1 MYYARNT
8 RTHRNCMQLIEGKED
23 RIFIVFDTETTGL
36 DPQKDYIVEL
46 AALKYQIKEQ
56 KPVLLEQLNLY
67 IRPPFA
73 MDDKIIEIHH
83 ITNEFLSNYPEEFM
97 QFPDIREFFGTR
109 PILLGYN
116 VEFDVEMLNTLYARQ
131 GQDLFPEVVIDI
143 REMGYDLLHDK
154 DFKDHKLGTLVS
166 VLGLDTDLNFH
177 NALDDAIASFRLL
190 MYCYNEYKKIP
201 LKSNLEQV
209 YVNTMYYWKGYRKE
223 QAGIYLKTNLG
234 KMYYSTYLKQW
245 CSSEIDLSIIDID
258 TLEKGIIFKTQ
269 IPMKELGKMTE
280 KKFKELKISCMQR
293 GVYL

>member
-1 MYYARNT
+1 
-8 RTHRNCMQLIEGKED
+8 
-23 RIFIVFDTETTGL
+23 
-36 DPQKDYIVEL
+36 
-46 AALKYQIKEQ
+46 
-56 KPVLLEQLNLY
+56 
-67 IRPPFA
+67 
-73 MDDKIIEIHH
+73 
-83 ITNEFLSNYPEEFM
+83 
-97 QFPDIREFFGTR
+97 
-109 PILLGYN
+109 
-116 VEFDVEMLNTLYARQ
+116 MLNTLYARQ
-131 GQDLFPEVVIDI
+131 GQGLFPEVVIDI